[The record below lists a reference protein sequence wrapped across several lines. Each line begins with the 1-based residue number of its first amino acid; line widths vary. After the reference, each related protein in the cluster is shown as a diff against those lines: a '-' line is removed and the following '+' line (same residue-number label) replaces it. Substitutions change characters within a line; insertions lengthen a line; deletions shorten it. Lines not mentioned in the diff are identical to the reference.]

1 MQLIDWILVGAYF
14 ILSAG
19 IGIYYTKRAGKNIQE
34 FFLSGRNLP
43 WWLAGTSMV
52 ATTFAADTPLAVTEF
67 VAQNGIAGNWIWW
80 NFAFGGMLTVF
91 FFARLWRRA
100 GITTDVEFVEL
111 RYSGKPAAFLRGFR
125 ALYLG
130 LFINCVIMA
139 WVNLAI
145 AAVLEGM
152 FGIPRDQVMWYVMGA
167 LVLTAAYS
175 ALSGLWGV
183 AVTDAFQFVLAMTG
197 TIVLAFI
204 VLSLPE
210 VGGMSGLIEKLPEST
225 FRMTPVIGEGGIGD
239 IGQSL
244 ALSVSAFLAY
254 IGIQWWSSWYPGA
267 EPGGG
272 GYVAQRMMS
281 AKDEKHSL
289 FATLWFTIAHYCIRP
304 WPWIIVGLATL
315 VLYPELDAGNKR
327 LGYVY
332 AMRDF
337 LPAGIKGLL
346 VASFFAAYMS
356 TIATQLNWGTSYVI
370 NDFYK
375 RFVRPDS
382 DDRGLVR
389 VSRVATIVIMLLSI
403 VITGMLDTIS
413 AAWAFILEAGAG
425 LGLVLILRW
434 FWWRINAW
442 SEITAMVLPLI
453 VYAYMKS
460 SMSIQFPESLFVIVA
475 VTTVGW
481 IVATFI
487 SPPTSDETLRTFYKR
502 VHPGGLGWT
511 RVAEQ
516 VPEVRGDSGYAGLF
530 LDWIAGV
537 VLVYMTLFGVGKLI
551 LGDTAMGAVFLTIGA
566 LAAWV
571 IYRDLSKRGFETVVK

>member
-1 MQLIDWILVGAYF
+1 
-14 ILSAG
+14 
-19 IGIYYTKRAGKNIQE
+19 
-34 FFLSGRNLP
+34 
-43 WWLAGTSMV
+43 
-52 ATTFAADTPLAVTEF
+52 
-67 VAQNGIAGNWIWW
+67 
-80 NFAFGGMLTVF
+80 
-91 FFARLWRRA
+91 
-100 GITTDVEFVEL
+100 
-111 RYSGKPAAFLRGFR
+111 
-125 ALYLG
+125 
-130 LFINCVIMA
+130 
-139 WVNLAI
+139 
-145 AAVLEGM
+145 
-152 FGIPRDQVMWYVMGA
+152 
-167 LVLTAAYS
+167 
-175 ALSGLWGV
+175 
-183 AVTDAFQFVLAMTG
+183 
-197 TIVLAFI
+197 
-204 VLSLPE
+204 
-210 VGGMSGLIEKLPEST
+210 
-225 FRMTPVIGEGGIGD
+225 
-239 IGQSL
+239 
-244 ALSVSAFLAY
+244 VSAFLDY

-375 RFVRPDS
+375 RFVRPNS
-382 DDRGLVR
+382 DDRSLVR
-389 VSRVATIVIMLLSI
+389 VSRIATIVIMLLSI

-413 AAWAFILEAGAG
+413 GAWAFILEAGAG

-481 IVATFI
+481 VATTFI
-487 SPPTSDETLRTFYKR
+487 TPPTTDETLRSFYKR
-502 VHPGGLGWT
+502 VHPGGIGWK
-511 RVAEQ
+511 RIADQ
-516 VPEVRGDSGYAGLF
+516 MPEVRGDSGYAGLF
-530 LDWIAGV
+530 LDWVAGV
-537 VLVYMTLFGVGKLI
+537 VLVYMALFGVGKLI
-551 LGDTAMGAVFLTIGA
+551 LGDTTMGLIFLMIGG